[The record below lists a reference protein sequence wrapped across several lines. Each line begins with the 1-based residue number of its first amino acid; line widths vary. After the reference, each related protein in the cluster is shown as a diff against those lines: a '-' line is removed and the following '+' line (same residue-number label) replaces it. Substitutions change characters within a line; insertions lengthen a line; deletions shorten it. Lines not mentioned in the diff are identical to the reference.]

1 MFDILVYLFET
12 YYTPQAC
19 PKADILAHKLAAIGF
34 EDDEINDALSW
45 LHGLRESTEQQ
56 QPILAQHAPT
66 SQRIYT
72 DQEYRLIG
80 QEALGFIRFLENSGA
95 LSPALREI
103 LIERAQAVDESPVPL
118 EKIKIVTLM
127 VLWSHE
133 AEIEH
138 LIFEELITD
147 DSDRLCH

>member
-19 PKADILAHKLAAIGF
+19 PKADVLAHKLAAIGF

-45 LHGLRESTEQQ
+45 LSGLQELSAQQ
-56 QPILAQHAPT
+56 QPILP
-66 SQRIYT
+66 QRASYSRRIFT
-72 DQEYRLIG
+72 EQECRLIG
-80 QEALGFIRFLENSGA
+80 QEALGFIEFLENSGA
-95 LSPALREI
+95 LPPNLREVI
-103 LIERAQAVDESPVPL
+103 IERAQAIDESPVPL
-118 EKIKIVTLM
+118 AKIKIVALM

-138 LIFEELITD
+138 LIFEELIAD
-147 DSDRLCH
+147 DDERACH